1 VGFDI
6 HRNQAVVTGGPQL
19 PAVGNCGFAAL
30 LFLICLLPRFAAAAD
45 ASPTLLVGTDRRAS
59 ISLNGDWHYIV
70 DPYNN
75 GYYDFRMAPRPE
87 GYFLNEKP
95 GPSQKLVEYDFSKS
109 PTLKVPG
116 DWNSQ
121 SPQLFFY
128 EGTVWYEKDFQYQ
141 PKPHTRTF
149 LHVGAANYISH
160 AWVNGKK
167 ACDHEGG
174 FTPFDCEVT
183 SLVHA
188 GDNFVVI
195 YVNNQRTR
203 DGAPTLNTDWWNYGG
218 LTREVSLIETPDV
231 FVDDYSLQL
240 QPGDAR
246 VIDGFVHVAG
256 AGEGMPVSVKIP
268 GLGLTLTQSTGTGG
282 RAKFSLKANNIQPW
296 SPQNPKLYD
305 VEIIAGSDH
314 IHEAIGFRTIE
325 VHGDNIL
332 LNGKPIFLRG
342 VSIHAEAPY
351 RSGRAW
357 SDADAE
363 TLLGW
368 AKELGANFVRL
379 AHYPHDERMTRLA
392 DRMGVMVW
400 SEVPVYWMI
409 EWENP
414 ATLANATNQLREM
427 IRRDR
432 NKASVVLWSVA
443 NETPN
448 TPARV
453 AFLRKLI
460 DTAHTEDPS
469 RPVTAAL
476 LVTTLPAAAD
486 GTRIKVLDDP
496 LGEYLDVL
504 GCNEYIGWYEGT
516 PDLASRTKWQSKYNK
531 PLIMSEFGGDAKAG
545 LHGAPTERWTE
556 EYQEAI
562 YQQQVAMLKQ
572 IPFLRGLSPWILM
585 DFRSPRRDLPGI
597 QDYYNRKG
605 LISNEGQKK
614 KAFFV
619 LQEYYNSL
627 AAQ

>member
-1 VGFDI
+1 M
-6 HRNQAVVTGGPQL
+6 RQKY
-19 PAVGNCGFAAL
+19 PALIGVLLFAAL
-30 LFLICLLPRFAAAAD
+30 GSVVLLAAD
-45 ASPTLLVGTDRRAS
+45 QRPTLLVDADHRTN
-59 ISLNGDWHYIV
+59 ISLDGDWHVIV
-70 DPYNN
+70 DPYDN
-75 GYYDFRMAPRPE
+75 GYYDFRMQPRPD

-95 GPSQKLVEYDFSKS
+95 GTTSKLVEYDFAKS
-109 PTLKVPG
+109 ATLKVPG

-121 SPQLFFY
+121 RDSLFFY

-141 PKPHTRTF
+141 RKPNTRIF

-174 FTPFDCEVT
+174 YTPFDCEVT
-183 SLVHA
+183 SLVHD
-188 GDNFVVI
+188 GSNFVVI
-195 YVNNQRTR
+195 YVNNQRRR
-203 DGAPTLNTDWWNYGG
+203 DGVPTLNTDWWNYGG
-218 LTREVSLIETPDV
+218 ITRDVSLIEVPDK

-240 QPGDAR
+240 QRGEGSTIA
-246 VIDGFVHVAG
+246 GWVHVDGANAG
-256 AGEGMPVSVKIP
+256 TQVTVKVPELNITQTASTDAQGKAAFSFPAP
-268 GLGLTLTQSTGTGG
+268 GLQ
-282 RAKFSLKANNIQPW
+282 RW
-296 SPQNPKLYD
+296 SPKNPKLY
-305 VEIIAGSDH
+305 EAEFAAAGDQLKDT
-314 IHEAIGFRTIE
+314 IGFRTIE
-325 VHGDNIL
+325 AQGDNIL
-332 LNGKPIFLRG
+332 LNGKPVFLRG

-357 SDADAE
+357 SEQDAE

-392 DRMGVMVW
+392 DRMGIMVW

-414 ATLANATNQLREM
+414 ATLANATNQLQEM

-448 TPARV
+448 TPARL
-453 AFLRKLI
+453 AFLKSLVA
-460 DTAHTEDPS
+460 TAHTEDPS

-476 LVTTLPAAAD
+476 LVTTQSAPSD
-486 GTRIKVLDDP
+486 GIHTKTLDDP

-516 PDLASRTKWQSKYNK
+516 PDLAARTRWQSKYNK
-531 PLIMSEFGGDAKAG
+531 PLIMSELGAGAKFG

-556 EYQEAI
+556 EYQETV
-562 YQQQVAMLKQ
+562 YREQVAMLKQ
-572 IPFLRGLSPWILM
+572 VPFLRGMTPWILM
-585 DFRSPRRDLPGI
+585 DFRSPRRELPGI
-597 QDYYNRKG
+597 QDFYNRKG
-605 LISNEGQKK
+605 LVSNEGQKK

-619 LQEYYNSL
+619 LQEYYKGL
-627 AAQ
+627 AAQPE

>member
-1 VGFDI
+1 LFVLI
-6 HRNQAVVTGGPQL
+6 SVRLQAAEP
-19 PAVGNCGFAAL
+19 N
-30 LFLICLLPRFAAAAD
+30 
-45 ASPTLLVGTDRRAS
+45 PTLLVNIDHRTS
-59 ISLNGDWHYIV
+59 ISLDDDWHYIV
-70 DPYNN
+70 DPYDN
-75 GYYDFRMAPRPE
+75 GYYDFRMQPRAD
-87 GYFLNEKP
+87 GYFKNEKP
-95 GPSQKLVEYDFSKS
+95 DSSGKLVEYDFSKS

-121 SPQLFFY
+121 SDSLFFY

-141 PKPHTRTF
+141 RKPHTRAF
-149 LHVGAANYISH
+149 LHIGAANYVSH
-160 AWVNGKK
+160 AWVNGEK

-174 FTPFDCEVT
+174 YTPFDCEVT
-183 SLVHA
+183 DLVHD

-203 DGAPTLNTDWWNYGG
+203 EGVPTLNTDWWNYGG
-218 LTREVSLIETPDV
+218 LTRDVSLIETPEI
-231 FVDDYSLQL
+231 FVDDYSVQL
-240 QPGDAR
+240 KRGSGSDISAW
-246 VIDGFVHVAG
+246 VHVVG
-256 AGEGMPVSVKIP
+256 ASGSTQVKVTIP
-268 GLGLTLTQSTGTGG
+268 ELGISRTASTDAQG
-282 RAKFSLKANNIQPW
+282 RASVELSAGNLVRW
-296 SPQNPKLYD
+296 SPKNPKLYD
-305 VEIIAGSDH
+305 VEIVSGDDH
-314 IHEAIGFRTIE
+314 LKDQIGFRTIE
-325 VHGDNIL
+325 VKGDNIL
-332 LNGKPIFLRG
+332 LNGESTFLRG

-357 SDADAE
+357 SEQDAE

-368 AKELGANFVRL
+368 ARELGANFVRL

-392 DRMGVMVW
+392 DRMGLMVW

-409 EWENP
+409 DWENP
-414 ATLANATNQLREM
+414 KTLVNATRQLQEM

-432 NKASVVLWSVA
+432 NRASVVLWSVA

-448 TPARV
+448 TPARLN
-453 AFLRKLI
+453 FLRKLI
-460 DTAHTEDPS
+460 DTAHSEDPT

-476 LVTTLPAAAD
+476 LVTTLPDTPD
-486 GTRIKVLDDP
+486 GSRTKVLDDP

-516 PDLASRTKWQSKYNK
+516 PELAARTKWQSKYNK

-545 LHGAPTERWTE
+545 LHGSPGERWTE
-556 EYQEAI
+556 EYQENI
-562 YQQQVAMLKQ
+562 YRQQIAMLKQ

-605 LISNEGQKK
+605 LVSNEGQKK

-619 LQEYYNSL
+619 LQEWYQQLST
-627 AAQ
+627 AH

>member
-1 VGFDI
+1 MLNDGVNPLRCGRLYSF
-6 HRNQAVVTGGPQL
+6 ALVLYVALL
-19 PAVGNCGFAAL
+19 PAIA
-30 LFLICLLPRFAAAAD
+30 I
-45 ASPTLLVGTDRRAS
+45 ASEKPTLLVGADRRPA
-59 ISLNGDWHYIV
+59 ISLDGDWHFIV

-75 GYYDFRMAPRPE
+75 GYYDFRMQARND

-95 GPSQKLVEYDFSKS
+95 GSSSKLVEYDFSKS

-121 SPQLFFY
+121 LDSLFFY

-141 PKPHTRTF
+141 IKPHVRTF
-149 LHVGAANYISH
+149 LHIGAANYISH

-183 SLVHA
+183 GLLHDGS
-188 GDNFVVI
+188 NFVVI

-218 LTREVSLIETPDV
+218 LTRDVSLIELPEA
-231 FVDDYSLQL
+231 FIDDYSLQL
-240 QPGDAR
+240 QT
-246 VIDGFVHVAG
+246 
-256 AGEGMPVSVKIP
+256 SKIP
-268 GLGLTLTQSTGTGG
+268 TISFWAHVVGAPEHTLVTVRIPDLRLSLTTSTDAQGKASLDIAAPGLQ
-282 RAKFSLKANNIQPW
+282 RW
-296 SPQNPKLYD
+296 SPQNPKLYE
-305 VEIIAGSDH
+305 VEIVAGGDH
-314 IHEAIGFRTIE
+314 LTEQVGFRTIE
-325 VHGDNIL
+325 VQGDNIL
-332 LNGKPIFLRG
+332 LNGKSVFLRG

-357 SDADAE
+357 SEQDAE

-368 AKELGANFVRL
+368 AKELGCNYVRL

-392 DRMGVMVW
+392 DRMGIMVW

-432 NKASVVLWSVA
+432 NKASVVVWSVA

-448 TPARV
+448 TPARL
-453 AFLRKLI
+453 AFLKTLI
-460 DTAHTEDPS
+460 TTAHAEDPM

-476 LVTTLPAAAD
+476 LVSTLPDTPD
-486 GTRIKVLDDP
+486 GTRTKVIDDP
-496 LGEYLDVL
+496 LGQYLDVL
-504 GCNEYIGWYEGT
+504 GVNEYIGWYEG
-516 PDLASRTKWQSKYNK
+516 PPELASRTKWQSKYNK

-562 YQQQVAMLKQ
+562 YRQQVAMLKQ

-585 DFRSPRRDLPGI
+585 DFRSPRRTLVGV

-605 LISNEGQKK
+605 LISNDGQKK

-627 AAQ
+627 AATEK